1 MNEYNPIQRQA
12 EKRALIKRLVTGVV
26 LLTVIAIVF
35 TVFYA
40 LAMKKNK
47 VSFDFENV
55 NLVQLQE
62 PQEGQEMAI
71 VKTSLGDFSFVLYR
85 DYAPNTVAR
94 FVDRVNAGE
103 YENRYVNVVQDGVY
117 FIAGGDIDG
126 NYEGEKK
133 KSDLIKNE
141 YSADLWPFKGAI
153 CSISAKDGYGGFRF
167 IGVNSVEYTEEF
179 IGEMRSVG
187 GNEDILNGFIDNGG
201 VPNFSQQYTV
211 FGQVV
216 SGMDVFEAISK
227 VAVTDEKNL
236 KPAEDVIIY
245 SITMGE
251 YKKAE

>member
-1 MNEYNPIQRQA
+1 
-12 EKRALIKRLVTGVV
+12 
-26 LLTVIAIVF
+26 
-35 TVFYA
+35 
-40 LAMKKNK
+40 MKKNK

-85 DYAPNTVAR
+85 DYAPNTVAK

-245 SITMGE
+245 SITMDE